1 MKRTF
6 GIFSATAMAVAL
18 AGCSFSIG
26 GPSQEDIEESIVENY
41 ENEGFE
47 NISVQLEPS
56 DDGTYTGEVEFTIP
70 DTGVVRNLACTAEP
84 GEGTEVSWECMP
96 RIEDLEQV
104 IVTAYSE
111 RGAEQVSAELA
122 EDGEQSYAG
131 HVDYTDPNT
140 GQAFR
145 HNCTFNLAGA
155 NSDWQCAP

>member
-70 DTGVVRNLACTAEP
+70 DTGVVRNLAC
-84 GEGTEVSWECMP
+84 
-96 RIEDLEQV
+96 IEDLEQV

-122 EDGEQSYAG
+122 ENGEQSYAG